1 MPKHIP
7 FFLSMMLVSTLAA
20 GCSPSPRRMLEE
32 YLEGRQ
38 AGESSREA
46 TSTAMDPC
54 TQELSQWLDEA
65 QPVDST
71 WNGSGQLQILAT
83 YAVSGDKI
91 NLVELPTVPAKYESW
106 QQDDA
111 LQQLTW
117 ERITTI
123 IPSSY
128 RLGVTRFVLFSD
140 GPAGALGAV
149 EQPDQPGEWTI
160 AVDIQDA
167 QELPTLA
174 ATLIHETAH
183 LFSLG
188 PAQVET
194 YLPLFEH
201 PQDAALFAQG
211 DAACETYFVHE
222 GCSLPDSHLNQFF
235 NSFWVG
241 IYDEWSE
248 IPRDEDFEART
259 RLLVK
264 FHDRHADE
272 FVSPYAATSP
282 EEDLAESFLYFV
294 LSSDPIGGSPAE
306 DKIRFFQQFPGLV
319 ELRQQMRNSL
329 CTLWEP

>member
-1 MPKHIP
+1 
-7 FFLSMMLVSTLAA
+7 
-20 GCSPSPRRMLEE
+20 MLEE

-38 AGESSREA
+38 SGESSREA
-46 TSTAMDPC
+46 TSTTMDQC
-54 TQELSQWLDEA
+54 AQELSQWLDETE
-65 QPVDST
+65 PVDST
-71 WNGSGQLQILAT
+71 QNGSGQLQILAT
-83 YAVSGDKI
+83 YVVSGDRI
-91 NLVELPTVPAKYESW
+91 NLVGLSSIPAKYESW
-106 QQDDA
+106 QQDET
-111 LQQLTW
+111 LQQRTW
-117 ERITTI
+117 EQITTI

-167 QELPTLA
+167 QELSTLA

-194 YLPLFEH
+194 YLPLFKH
-201 PQDAALFAQG
+201 PQDETLFAQG

-241 IYDEWSE
+241 IYDEWSH

-272 FVSPYAATSP
+272 FVSSYAATSP

-294 LSSDPIGGSPAE
+294 LSTEPTGNSLAE
-306 DKIRFFQQFPGLV
+306 KKILFFQQFSDLIN
-319 ELRQQMRNSL
+319 LRQQMRNSL
-329 CTLWEP
+329 CSLWEP